1 MEHHPR
7 STDISVRRATD
18 AADFAQAS
26 ALVHDLVEWI
36 RVALQLELQAEQ
48 PALLDELDAL
58 AEHYSG
64 PDGALFLASL
74 DELTVG
80 ALGVRCDGDAAE
92 LKRMYVRPVAR
103 GRGAADALI
112 EASVAF
118 ASQAGCRSLWLETMR
133 GGMDPAIA
141 VYRRNGFAV
150 VDDHPPTLAA
160 VDGIVVMRRPLEPQP
175 CLA

>member
-1 MEHHPR
+1 VSCP
-7 STDISVRRATD
+7 
-18 AADFAQAS
+18 DFAEAR

-64 PDGALFLASL
+64 SDSAPFLASL
-74 DELTVG
+74 GDLRVG
-80 ALGVRCDGDAAE
+80 ALGVTLRPGRGRAQADVRAAG
-92 LKRMYVRPVAR
+92 RR

-118 ASQAGCRSLWLETMR
+118 ATRAGCRSLWLETVR
-133 GGMDPAIA
+133 G
-141 VYRRNGFAV
+141 
-150 VDDHPPTLAA
+150 
-160 VDGIVVMRRPLEPQP
+160 PL
-175 CLA
+175 